1 MRILFLLYSLGAGGA
16 ERVTATLANYWADQ
30 GHQVTLLTFAPVED
44 DFYSLR
50 PSISRISLNQVGISA
65 HPVAAAAANIHRI
78 RALRQALIQHRP
90 QVAIAMMASANVLL
104 AIAGFGL
111 QGLVTVGSERIHPPQ
126 LPLGRF
132 WEVLRWGAYGLLD
145 AVVAQTERS
154 ADWIRSHTL
163 AGRVVVIEN
172 PLTPDPSAKPPLI
185 PPSALVA
192 SGDRIVLAVGR
203 LVHQKGFDLLLRACA
218 RLSWLHQEW
227 RLVILGEGP
236 DRPVLERFCLA
247 HGLEERVL
255 MPGRLGNVSEWYAR
269 ADLFVLSSRYE
280 GFPNVLAEAMAA
292 GLPVVSSN
300 CPTGPSDLVHNGVD
314 GILVPVGDT
323 DALAEALDL
332 LMRNALLRQSLGA
345 TGRQIGSRLD
355 LGRIAACWESL
366 FRQFGV
372 EL

>member
-1 MRILFLLYSLGAGGA
+1 MSLPAIGLCWLW
-16 ERVTATLANYWADQ
+16 VDWFIKK
-30 GHQVTLLTFAPVED
+30 VLTFCFALVPDSPGFIKSGVLS
-44 DFYSLR
+44 FL
-50 PSISRISLNQVGISA
+50 V
-65 HPVAAAAANIHRI
+65 
-78 RALRQALIQHRP
+78 RALIAL
-90 QVAIAMMASANVLL
+90 
-104 AIAGFGL
+104 
-111 QGLVTVGSERIHPPQ
+111 
-126 LPLGRF
+126 
-132 WEVLRWGAYGLLD
+132 Y
-145 AVVAQTERS
+145 
-154 ADWIRSHTL
+154 
-163 AGRVVVIEN
+163 
-172 PLTPDPSAKPPLI
+172 
-185 PPSALVA
+185 
-192 SGDRIVLAVGR
+192 
-203 LVHQKGFDLLLRACA
+203 
-218 RLSWLHQEW
+218 W
-227 RLVILGEGP
+227 R
-236 DRPVLERFCLA
+236 DFCLA